1 IYAFLVSILFRKKI
15 LEPRPYPIA
24 WCTLVGVVLIG
35 AIVVFWRLDAPM
47 SGRVV
52 TSQYVIQLVPYVKGQ
67 VKQIHAQANQ
77 PIKKGD
83 LLLEINP
90 EPYQFTVNQVE
101 AQLAAAKDNVKQ
113 SHASLAA
120 GKPNVVRAGAGIK
133 QARAAA
139 TQSRAGLVNARAG
152 LTKARSALV
161 NAQEGAA
168 KAKASDALAKTEEQ
182 IALDLRKMDAGAISK
197 LKV

>member
-1 IYAFLVSILFRKKI
+1 
-15 LEPRPYPIA
+15 
-24 WCTLVGVVLIG
+24 
-35 AIVVFWRLDAPM
+35 
-47 SGRVV
+47 
-52 TSQYVIQLVPYVKGQ
+52 
-67 VKQIHAQANQ
+67 
-77 PIKKGD
+77 KKGD

-113 SHASLAA
+113 SQASLAA
-120 GKPNVVRAGAGIK
+120 ANANVVKAGAAIK
-133 QARAAA
+133 QAQAAV

-152 LTKARSALV
+152 LTRARAGLA

-197 LKV
+197 LKVAQAVQNRKATDAALQQARAAVDEAQAGVRQAE